1 MDRLLRTRLATVV
14 VLTAVFAAGVLL
26 GLAADR
32 TLAAPPAAEG
42 SSDVEEGRT
51 ERRPALYE
59 QVNPTDEQRVAID
72 SIVAEMRTA
81 MRALHAEF
89 RVAYDTRY
97 AALINETRYAI
108 RGVLTPVQ
116 AQAYDSLVAERD
128 RQRAE
133 REARDDR
140 N

>member
-1 MDRLLRTRLATVV
+1 MDRMLRTRLATVV
-14 VLTAVFAAGVLL
+14 VLTAVFSAGVLL

-32 TLAAPPAAEG
+32 TMGAAPAAEG
-42 SSDVEEGRT
+42 TGDQDEGRQ

-89 RVAYDTRY
+89 RAAYDTRY

-108 RGVLTPVQ
+108 RGVLTPEQ

-133 REARDDR
+133 REARDDG